1 MIICQ
6 IIKHKIFKQNQRFQ
20 VLAISFLRHIEIIL
34 KKVFLYFWFFIYES
48 IKKLIGIQVGGRVQ
62 GVEKLIEEAMQ
73 TNKFLRDVGLLEN
86 LGGDFDSEEEED
98 ESKNTKEKKLKYPNI
113 NKMNEIRDEVSSI
126 FSFVNTNF

>member
-1 MIICQ
+1 M
-6 IIKHKIFKQNQRFQ
+6 
-20 VLAISFLRHIEIIL
+20 

-86 LGGDFDSEEEED
+86 LGGDFDSEEEEEN

>member
-1 MIICQ
+1 M
-6 IIKHKIFKQNQRFQ
+6 
-20 VLAISFLRHIEIIL
+20 